1 MIRTAWF
8 LSTAGAV
15 LIALCS
21 QSAAL
26 AASKKETAAKRYHAA
41 VKLHEDLRHV
51 PAPELRTRQYEIVI
65 AAYQAVHRTDP
76 SSGYCD
82 DALLA
87 VGELYQAMSE
97 RFKPERYHQKALEA
111 YEFVA
116 REYPFSSHRNK
127 ALTMAAK
134 LSGKAV
140 PSELASSDSSTPAD
154 AVTVVQA
161 ALSDAEHEA
170 GSVVQPPGYQARS
183 AGLVSISKLRHHSYP
198 DGTRIVLEMGGK
210 TPLKYDRLQRP
221 DRLYIDLFGSMMS
234 KALIKGVTIEIDDT
248 LLSTARLAQNR
259 GNKARLVLD
268 LKRSTSF
275 DVFWLD
281 NPTRFVLDVRGAGA
295 PRSSRTV
302 QALDPVHL
310 EPKPP
315 RAADTTADGK
325 HSLTRALG
333 LKLATILVDA
343 GHGGHDTGSIGPG
356 GLREKDVVLDISKRL
371 GKLLEDRLGA
381 EVIYTRQSDVFVPLE
396 ERPQIAN
403 SRKADLMISI
413 HCNSAPSSKVRGIE
427 TYYLSLTSDSWEL
440 SVASL
445 ENAAASSSIHDL
457 EDLVAKI
464 AFEEKIDES
473 KEFAKKVQT
482 SLHKGVSKHSSG
494 IRNRGIRKA
503 PFIVLVGAQMPAV
516 LAEIAFISNR
526 SDESLL
532 KKSSFRQEVA
542 EHLFNGVS
550 EYATSLGTPTLRT
563 ALSPGSAQ
571 RD

>member
-1 MIRTAWF
+1 MIRTALF
-8 LSTAGAV
+8 LPAAGAL

-21 QSAAL
+21 QVPAL
-26 AASKKETAAKRYHAA
+26 AASKRESAAKHYRAA
-41 VKLHEDLRHV
+41 EQLYDDLRHV
-51 PAPELRTRQYEIVI
+51 PAPELRPRQYEVVI
-65 AAYQAVHRTDP
+65 NAFEAVHRTDP

-87 VGELYQAMSE
+87 VGELYQAMAE
-97 RFKPERYHQKALEA
+97 RFQQDRYRQKAREA
-111 YEFVA
+111 FEFMA
-116 REYPFSSHRNK
+116 REYPSSDHRQK
-127 ALTMAAK
+127 ALALAA
-134 LSGKAV
+134 
-140 PSELASSDSSTPAD
+140 ELAGPLEATPR
-154 AVTVVQA
+154 VVKA

-170 GSVVQPPGYQARS
+170 GSVVQPPGYRTQS
-183 AGLVSISKLRHHSYP
+183 AGLVSISKIRHHSYS
-198 DGTRIVLEMGGK
+198 DGTRIVLETDGQ
-210 TPLKYDRLQRP
+210 TALKYDRLSRP
-221 DRLYIDLFGSMMS
+221 DRLYIDLFGSAMS
-234 KALIKGVTIEIDDT
+234 KALIQGVEVEIADS
-248 LLSTARLAQNR
+248 LLSKARLAQNR

-268 LKRSTSF
+268 LKRPTSF

-295 PRSSRTV
+295 PRSPRTV
-302 QALDPVHL
+302 QALDPGRL
-310 EPKPP
+310 EPTAP
-315 RAADTTADGK
+315 RAADTSADGK

-333 LKLATILVDA
+333 LKFGTILVDA

-371 GKLLEDRLGA
+371 GKLLQERLGA
-381 EVIYTRQSDVFVPLE
+381 EVIYTRESDVFVPLE

-440 SVASL
+440 SVASV

-457 EDLVAKI
+457 EDLVTKI
-464 AFEEKIDES
+464 AFEEKTEES
-473 KEFAKKVQT
+473 REFAKRVQKR
-482 SLHKGVSKHSSG
+482 LHAGVSKYSSS

-516 LAEIAFISNR
+516 LAEIGFISNR
-526 SDESLL
+526 SDEALL
-532 KKSSFRQEVA
+532 AKSDFRQEVA
-542 EHLFNGVS
+542 EHLFNGIA

-563 ALSPGSAQ
+563 SLSPGSAQ

>member
-1 MIRTAWF
+1 MARPLIGEGKGMIRTA
-8 LSTAGAV
+8 LLLPAAGAL

-21 QSAAL
+21 QVPVL
-26 AASKKETAAKRYHAA
+26 AASKREIAAKQYRAA
-41 VKLHEDLRHV
+41 EQLYDDLRHV
-51 PAPELRTRQYEIVI
+51 PAPELRLRQYEVVI
-65 AAYQAVHRTDP
+65 NAFEAVHRTDP

-87 VGELYQAMSE
+87 VGELYQAMAE
-97 RFKPERYHQKALEA
+97 RFQQDRYRRRAREA
-111 YEFVA
+111 FEFMA
-116 REYPFSSHRNK
+116 REYPSSDHRQK
-127 ALTMAAK
+127 ALALAA
-134 LSGKAV
+134 
-140 PSELASSDSSTPAD
+140 ELAGPLEA
-154 AVTVVQA
+154 AARVVKA

-170 GSVVQPPGYQARS
+170 GSVVQPPGYWTHS
-183 AGLVSISKLRHHSYP
+183 AGLVSISRIRHHSYS
-198 DGTRIVLEMGGK
+198 DGTRIVLEMDGQ
-210 TPLKYDRLQRP
+210 TALKYDRLSRP
-221 DRLYIDLFGSMMS
+221 DRLYIDLFGSTIS
-234 KALIKGVTIEIDDT
+234 KALLQGVEVEIGDS
-248 LLSTARLAQNR
+248 LLSKARLAQNR

-268 LKRSTSF
+268 LERPTSF

-281 NPTRFVLDVRGAGA
+281 NPTRFVLDVRGAGS
-295 PRSSRTV
+295 PRSPRTV
-302 QALDPVHL
+302 QALDPGRL
-310 EPKPP
+310 EPTPP

-333 LKLATILVDA
+333 LKLDTILVDA

-371 GKLLEDRLGA
+371 GKLLQERLGA
-381 EVIYTRQSDVFVPLE
+381 EVIYTRESDVFVPLE
-396 ERPQIAN
+396 ERPRIAN

-440 SVASL
+440 SVASV

-457 EDLVAKI
+457 EDLVTKI
-464 AFEEKIDES
+464 AFEEKIEES
-473 KEFAKKVQT
+473 REFAKRVQKR
-482 SLHKGVSKHSSG
+482 LHAGVSKHSSS

-516 LAEIAFISNR
+516 LAEIGFISNR
-526 SDESLL
+526 SDEALL
-532 KKSSFRQEVA
+532 KKSDFRQEVA
-542 EHLFNGVS
+542 EHLFNGIA

-563 ALSPGSAQ
+563 SLSAGSAQ

>member
-1 MIRTAWF
+1 MIRTALF
-8 LSTAGAV
+8 LPTAGA
-15 LIALCS
+15 LLLALCT
-21 QSAAL
+21 QLPVL
-26 AASKKETAAKRYHAA
+26 AASKRETAAKRYKAA
-41 VKLHEDLRHV
+41 EQLYEDLRHV
-51 PAPELRTRQYEIVI
+51 PGPELRPRQYEVVI
-65 AAYQAVHRTDP
+65 SAFEAVHRTDP

-87 VGELYQAMSE
+87 IGELYQAMAE
-97 RFKPERYHQKALEA
+97 RFQQDRYHQKAREA
-111 YEFVA
+111 YEFMA
-116 REYPFSSHRNK
+116 REYPSSGHRQK
-127 ALTMAAK
+127 ALAMAAE
-134 LSGKAV
+134 LGGLPATASTASGGTSA
-140 PSELASSDSSTPAD
+140 PAD
-154 AVTVVQA
+154 GGRVVKA

-170 GSVVQPPGYQARS
+170 DSVVQPPGYQTRG
-183 AGLVSISKLRHHSYP
+183 AGLVSISKIRHHSYS
-198 DGTRIVLEMGGK
+198 DGTRIVLEMDGK
-210 TPLKYDRLQRP
+210 TALKYDRLSRP
-221 DRLYIDLFGSMMS
+221 DRLYIDLFGSIMS
-234 KALIKGVTIEIDDT
+234 KSLIKGVQVVVADT

-268 LKRSTSF
+268 LKRPTSF

-295 PRSSRTV
+295 PRSPRTV
-302 QALDPVHL
+302 QALDPGHTEL
-310 EPKPP
+310 KPP
-315 RAADTTADGK
+315 RAAETTADGK

-333 LKLATILVDA
+333 LKLGTILVDA

-356 GLREKDVVLDISKRL
+356 GLREKDVVLDISQRL
-371 GKLLEDRLGA
+371 GKLLEERLGA

-464 AFEEKIDES
+464 AFGEKTEES
-473 KEFAKKVQT
+473 REFAKRVQER
-482 SLHKGVSKHSSG
+482 LHEGVSKHSSS

-503 PFIVLVGAQMPAV
+503 PFVVLVGAQMPAV
-516 LAEIAFISNR
+516 LAEIGFISNR
-526 SDESLL
+526 SDEGLL
-532 KKSSFRQEVA
+532 KQSGFRQEVA
-542 EHLFNGVS
+542 EHLFKGIA
-550 EYATSLGTPTLRT
+550 EYATSLGTPTVRT
-563 ALSPGSAQ
+563 SLSAGSAQ